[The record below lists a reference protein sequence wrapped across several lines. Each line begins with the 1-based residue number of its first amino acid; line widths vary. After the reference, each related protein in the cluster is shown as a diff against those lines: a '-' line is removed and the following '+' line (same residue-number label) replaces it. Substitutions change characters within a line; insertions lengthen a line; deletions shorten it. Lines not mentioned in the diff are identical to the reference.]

1 MTLDEFDRR
10 YWRNGLVCDYCGAR
24 REIVSVDFAE
34 RLIGLKSLSDDE
46 VDMVRCENVSN
57 VRESE

>member
-1 MTLDEFDRR
+1 VTIDEFDER
-10 YWRNGLVCDYCGAR
+10 YWKNGLVCDYRGVR

-46 VDMVRCENVSN
+46 VDMVRCENVNN
-57 VRESE
+57 VRESA